1 MSKSHQVM
9 IFYLKQE
16 HVYCIHLYI
25 YIFFDIYYIYWK
37 NNEVLYLK
45 DYEYDI
51 INMNI
56 SKLIHIAYVVF
67 DIIEISVLYNFH

>member
-1 MSKSHQVM
+1 M
-9 IFYLKQE
+9 YL
-16 HVYCIHLYI
+16 Y
-25 YIFFDIYYIYWK
+25 FFDIYYIYWK